1 MLNLTLAC
9 LLAPF
14 LPTQSPS
21 LLAAVPD
28 DANAV
33 ARCSSVSLLRDRM
46 ENNRWVQF
54 LQTST
59 GQGLLINSL
68 LGGGGIDDFDKM
80 TEIGSALNGECV
92 MFSSETLTGFLT
104 TPPTNAEA
112 LKSAMEAWL
121 PTEGE
126 GYNHVS
132 QLMFGAQVDV
142 LARNM
147 SEFDPGLLEPSGDA
161 IALVHHPLAFGLFTA
176 DDGEELLAGLKS
188 SLSGLGTSH
197 RSPLVHALVAR
208 RSQVGHAGLVEFLV
222 DASQTIHSM
231 VDDFSPP
238 GVALS
243 REQVLGKD
251 SCDLYLSVDVQLG
264 TRLEMRGL
272 FSVPSGTLA
281 SRFADCIRPLP
292 MGLADS
298 IPHDSI
304 AFTGLGLDLAAGI
317 DLGRRVLKELE
328 AEEALNTLEQGLA
341 TGKAMTGVDLEQ
353 AFIQQLTGPM
363 AVVFLD
369 PGDGTETDDLFDLPL
384 FFMEGLGNGVLF
396 QEAFEELIPL
406 GEQFIQ
412 LDLSDVHGVDVYQ
425 ASDEDFGIAFLPEAF
440 VFALSSDALVRA
452 VTAAVG
458 KEQNSEPGRISAT
471 LMANPGV
478 CGLATT
484 VMSPFWRSMM
494 DGDEDALGLVEGAQ
508 ITSTLRRVAA
518 GFELHLIAH

>member
-1 MLNLTLAC
+1 M
-9 LLAPF
+9 
-14 LPTQSPS
+14 
-21 LLAAVPD
+21 
-28 DANAV
+28 
-33 ARCSSVSLLRDRM
+33 
-46 ENNRWVQF
+46 
-54 LQTST
+54 
-59 GQGLLINSL
+59 
-68 LGGGGIDDFDKM
+68 
-80 TEIGSALNGECV
+80 
-92 MFSSETLTGFLT
+92 
-104 TPPTNAEA
+104 
-112 LKSAMEAWL
+112 
-121 PTEGE
+121 
-126 GYNHVS
+126 
-132 QLMFGAQVDV
+132 
-142 LARNM
+142 
-147 SEFDPGLLEPSGDA
+147 
-161 IALVHHPLAFGLFTA
+161 
-176 DDGEELLAGLKS
+176 
-188 SLSGLGTSH
+188 
-197 RSPLVHALVAR
+197 
-208 RSQVGHAGLVEFLV
+208 EFLV

-369 PGDGTETDDLFDLPL
+369 PGDGTETGDLFDLPL
-384 FFMEGLGNGVLF
+384 FLMEGLGNGVLF

-412 LDLSDVHGVDVYQ
+412 LDLGDVHGVDVYQ
-425 ASDEDFGIAFLPEAF
+425 ASDEDFGLAFLPEAF